1 MTKIRQLYFFDKKY
15 ATEMISFLNN
25 DDSFVNNVVFNPFV
39 PLHHLLPL
47 RFKFFPESY
56 VLKEQKEMKG
66 LITVVP
72 TKSPLKQI
80 EIHKLLFEENCYND
94 AGELIQYVVSKYKA
108 MGTTSVL
115 VKIDDYLTDL
125 IRTFVSKCGFSQIS
139 YEKLWNSSIK
149 DNLSLQDLTEK
160 FNHRRFRSF
169 RNSDSPMASSIYDD
183 ELLPHIRPLL
193 SKEPNEFKD
202 SILKG
207 LNFYTDYKYV
217 YRDEKTNRIYA
228 FLFLRTSD
236 NINYILDIIHSSWDE
251 INLEEIIYYAL
262 AQIKKRT
269 CQAKLFIKTKKYT
282 QQHEQYEKELINMG
296 FECVQNKA
304 VLTNSSAKV
313 IKSESMVKKY
323 TVLGQFY
330 SGLSV
335 TNKVS

>member
-25 DDSFVNNVVFNPFV
+25 DDSFVNKVVFNPFV
-39 PLHHLLPL
+39 PFHHLLPL

-56 VLKEQKEMKG
+56 VLKEQNEMKG

-72 TKSPLKQI
+72 TKAPLKQI
-80 EIHKLLFEENCYND
+80 EIHKLLFEENCYGY

-108 MGTTSVL
+108 MGTSSVL

-125 IRTFVSKCGFSQIS
+125 IKIFISKCGFSQIS
-139 YEKLWNSSIK
+139 YEKLWNSPIK
-149 DNLSLQDLTEK
+149 DNLLLQDYTEK
-160 FNHRRFRSF
+160 FNQKRFRNF
-169 RNSDSPMASSIYDD
+169 RNSDSSMAASIYDE

-193 SKEPNEFKD
+193 NKDANEFND
-202 SILKG
+202 SIMKG
-207 LNFYTDYKYV
+207 LNFYSDYKYV
-217 YRDEKTNRIYA
+217 YFDEKSKRIYA
-228 FLFLRTSD
+228 FLFIRTSD
-236 NINYILDIIHSSWDE
+236 NINYILDIVRSSWDE
-251 INLEEIIYYAL
+251 INFDEVISFAF

-269 CQAKLFIKTKKYT
+269 NNAKLFIKTKKYT

-296 FECVQNKA
+296 FECVQNKV

-323 TVLGQFY
+323 TVLGQFC

-335 TNKVS
+335 TNKIS